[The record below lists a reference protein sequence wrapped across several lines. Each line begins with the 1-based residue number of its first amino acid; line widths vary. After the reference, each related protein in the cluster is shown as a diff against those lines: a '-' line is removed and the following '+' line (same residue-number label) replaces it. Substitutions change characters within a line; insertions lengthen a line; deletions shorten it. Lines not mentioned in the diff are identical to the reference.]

1 MLREEPG
8 RCSSTDRSTSVFEHP
23 RDHARGM
30 LLGHS
35 GPDVVRREDQA
46 RRFQS
51 YDVRAIYVDSY
62 QMHRSISALAKAGAL
77 VIEFPQTPAN
87 TTRMGQVL
95 FDLVRGRNL
104 VLYPDP
110 DLRQQALHTVAIE
123 TGRGFRIAK
132 EKASNKIDA
141 IVALSMACVAAL
153 DQPEGSRQ
161 PTPEEEAED
170 LRSLRAFEHRMGWP
184 LTPWRGWQ
192 NYVGDG
198 LSDPDSDYQSDHGR
212 WFL

>member
-1 MLREEPG
+1 
-8 RCSSTDRSTSVFEHP
+8 
-23 RDHARGM
+23 M

-95 FDLVRGRNL
+95 FDRVRGRNL

-110 DLRQQALHTVAIE
+110 DLRQ
-123 TGRGFRIAK
+123 
-132 EKASNKIDA
+132 
-141 IVALSMACVAAL
+141 
-153 DQPEGSRQ
+153 
-161 PTPEEEAED
+161 
-170 LRSLRAFEHRMGWP
+170 
-184 LTPWRGWQ
+184 
-192 NYVGDG
+192 
-198 LSDPDSDYQSDHGR
+198 
-212 WFL
+212 